1 MKYLYFVVGI
11 IAAVITFIILFAIDT
26 AVSSIWTLSTYSK
39 MEEEI
44 WYHFCFSLEYCSALS
59 YWVLVH
65 TVWYMMDLDMQYRG
79 LLHGSSYTEVLS
91 LVYCLWQKELLVKME
106 EEIIMDKFILGFMAA
121 WAFTFIFTGIFY
133 KIELSCSD
141 GSTSRKIFNVIT
153 TVMANIVWLSPFI
166 FAIAGCL
173 FNFITVIASL
183 IIIVV
188 YLIITAVI
196 GQFLSK

>member
-1 MKYLYFVVGI
+1 
-11 IAAVITFIILFAIDT
+11 
-26 AVSSIWTLSTYSK
+26 
-39 MEEEI
+39 ME
-44 WYHFCFSLEYCSALS
+44 
-59 YWVLVH
+59 
-65 TVWYMMDLDMQYRG
+65 
-79 LLHGSSYTEVLS
+79 
-91 LVYCLWQKELLVKME
+91 
-106 EEIIMDKFILGFMAA
+106 KFILGSMAA

-133 KIELSCSD
+133 KIELSCAD

-166 FAIAGCL
+166 FAIVGCL

>member
-1 MKYLYFVVGI
+1 MNWPIILIGVFFAIGFGTLGGRNMIEFLLFTGILLGFELLGFGAHSLIYDGFRYAIPWFV
-11 IAAVITFIILFAIDT
+11 AWFII
-26 AVSSIWTLSTYSK
+26 
-39 MEEEI
+39 
-44 WYHFCFSLEYCSALS
+44 
-59 YWVLVH
+59 
-65 TVWYMMDLDMQYRG
+65 
-79 LLHGSSYTEVLS
+79 HGCTFKES
-91 LVYCLWQKELLVKME
+91 LVKIE
-106 EEIIMDKFILGFMAA
+106 EEIIMEKFILGFMAA

-133 KIELSCSD
+133 KIELSCAD

-173 FNFITVIASL
+173 FNFITVIAAL

-188 YLIITAVI
+188 YIIITAVI